1 MGWGGTGDGCCNNP
15 VTRPG
20 ESSTHHTPSLVP
32 APSTF
37 LVGLNVVQCSCTGL
51 NRNPI
56 KSDKPVFDF
65 ISKEKTYKT
74 LLLSFPMI
82 FIHSSIYFY
91 FIEFLVMKDFHRM
104 KRLKIHSIYFRI
116 LQGNGRVRFAK
127 VKNNIW
133 MRSFVTVLNNH
144 FIQVDS

>member
-1 MGWGGTGDGCCNNP
+1 MLLHSRHSPWGELYTPHTKLSPFSLNF
-15 VTRPG
+15 PG
-20 ESSTHHTPSLVP
+20 LTEE
-32 APSTF
+32 
-37 LVGLNVVQCSCTGL
+37 VQCRCTGL
-51 NRNPI
+51 SRNPI

-104 KRLKIHSIYFRI
+104 KRLKIHSIYFCI